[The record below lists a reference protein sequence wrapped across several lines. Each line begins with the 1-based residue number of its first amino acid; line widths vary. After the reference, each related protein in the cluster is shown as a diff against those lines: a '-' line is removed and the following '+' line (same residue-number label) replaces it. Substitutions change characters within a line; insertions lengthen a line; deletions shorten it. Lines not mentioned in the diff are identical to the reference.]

1 MTNSTPQTRLMDAA
15 ERILIDE
22 GRDGITTRRVA
33 QEAGLNHGLVHYYYG
48 SVDNLMLAV
57 LERFTERLIERQRMM
72 YALDVPF
79 IEKWR
84 TAMGRFLEDDL
95 AAGYPKIWQELQA
108 MAWNR
113 PELRDRV
120 VWVNEQWRGVLTEA
134 CTKAAAEYGLSP
146 RAVPPIV
153 ALLMTFNQGLLSER
167 LLGIDTGHDDLL
179 HWIEGWLL
187 TLEEGVAGGG

>member
-1 MTNSTPQTRLMDAA
+1 MTKSPPQDRFLDAA

-33 QEAGLNHGLVHYYYG
+33 REAGLNHGLVHYYYG
-48 SVDNLMLAV
+48 SVGNLMLAV

-79 IEKWR
+79 IEKWQA
-84 TAMGRFLEDDL
+84 AMGFIEEDL
-95 AAGYPKIWQELQA
+95 AAGYPKIWHELQA
-108 MAWNR
+108 MAWNH

-120 VWVNEQWRGVLTEA
+120 VWVNEQWRAVLTEA
-134 CTKAAAEYGLSP
+134 FTTAAAEYGLSP

-153 ALLMTFNQGLLSER
+153 ALVMTFNQGLLSER
-167 LLGIDTGHDDLL
+167 LLGIETGHDDLL
-179 HWIEGWLL
+179 RWIEGWLL
-187 TLEEGVAGGG
+187 TLEEGAPGGG